1 MFCFMLQKPAKILL
15 PALRN
20 TATKPGNVPPTDQ
33 EVSIHLYGCG
43 TAVSAGGGGGTT
55 VLLSRS
61 LNAIKDGVNPD
72 TVADISDHH

>member
-1 MFCFMLQKPAKILL
+1 MSYDAVLFKVGVQTLK
-15 PALRN
+15 
-20 TATKPGNVPPTDQ
+20 TSNVPPTDQ
-33 EVSIHLYGCG
+33 EASIHLFGCG